1 MMFDLK
7 VKVSK
12 KTEEKIDD
20 LMKGIIA
27 TVINQQ
33 NALHGDNADKDDRHH
48 SSRIEQAQSN
58 LKNYFRLCLRQ
69 AYDLGLRVAGAEL
82 SVSMTEKG
90 EEEND

>member
-1 MMFDLK
+1 MFDLK
-7 VKVSK
+7 VKASK

-20 LMKGIIA
+20 SMKGIIA
-27 TVINQQ
+27 AVINQQ
-33 NALHGDNADKDDRHH
+33 NALHDDNADKDDFYH

-82 SVSMTEKG
+82 SVNMA
-90 EEEND
+90 EEETTDDD